1 MRERI
6 RKVLKAA
13 RTSEP
18 YPVWVTWEELA
29 SRVYGWGHRTKS
41 DVQNV
46 RRAAEQMHDVELL
59 RFRDTNKHAGPRLR
73 GTPEEIWL
81 QCKVLD
87 VYSGTMDAVNYSS
100 YRPPTADHVLEAFW
114 NGSRQEGQIRVDLG
128 AVVSLVNK
136 YCQTKFDPSEVLWW
150 RLGLEEQRRKER
162 RVLLEQ
168 LHRTLGDLCA
178 EKARLEWEARQIKF
192 GPVRIDPMT
201 VTQCPC
207 CQRSV
212 EPGYFPVQGPT
223 VLSTLLGS

>member
-6 RKVLKAA
+6 RKALKAA

-29 SRVYGWGHRTKS
+29 SRVYGWGHRTKD
-41 DVQNV
+41 DVHNV
-46 RRAAEQMHDVELL
+46 RRAAQQMHDVELL
-59 RFRDTNKHAGPRLR
+59 RFRDTNKHAGPRLC

-81 QCKVLD
+81 QRHVID
-87 VYSGTMDAVNYSS
+87 VYGGTMDAVNYSS

-114 NGSRQEGQIRVDLG
+114 HGSRQEAPIRVDLG

-136 YCQTKFDPSEVLWW
+136 CCQTKFDPSEVLWW
-150 RLGLEEQRRKER
+150 RLGLEQQRREQRR
-162 RVLLEQ
+162 LLLGQ
-168 LHRTLGDLCA
+168 LHRVVGDLCA
-178 EKARLEWEARQIKF
+178 EKARLEREARLINF
-192 GPVRIDPMT
+192 GPVRIDPMS

-212 EPGYFPVQGPT
+212 DPGYFPVQGQT
-223 VLSTLLGS
+223 VFSTLPSS